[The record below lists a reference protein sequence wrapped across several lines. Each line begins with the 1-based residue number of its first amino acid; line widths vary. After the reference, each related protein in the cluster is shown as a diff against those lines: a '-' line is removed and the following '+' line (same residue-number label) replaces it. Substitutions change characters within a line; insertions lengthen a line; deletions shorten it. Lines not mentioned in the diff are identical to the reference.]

1 MLFSLED
8 CFSMTRAGDPKP
20 MAAPILEA
28 LTASYNSAATLPQ
41 TITSAWELNRI
52 PVLIVDDGSSDQ
64 SADDAQRREGVRVI
78 RQRNAGPSVARNR
91 AILES
96 QASFV
101 LFLDSDDL
109 LLPGYPAASE
119 PPLAQNPQADVFV
132 CGMQVVN
139 EEGQPIDRHVAPSL
153 QPTPFLSVLGG
164 EPVPTNGIIVRREVL
179 ARCGLF
185 RVGLHHAED
194 LDLWLR
200 IAAVTDKWV
209 RMDHSLAVYRLRG
222 GSLSKNG
229 TAMWRG
235 MRQVVSAAARLP
247 VGTAPDRRAAAH
259 RALAMGAS
267 YVWVMALSPAL
278 RAKARS
284 SMGDALREAAR
295 LPLRFWP
302 MMFRD
307 GLQGLSRRRQGAH

>member
-1 MLFSLED
+1 MGPL
-8 CFSMTRAGDPKP
+8 T
-20 MAAPILEA
+20 LEA
-28 LTASYNSAATLPQ
+28 LTASYNSAATLPE
-41 TITSAWELNRI
+41 TIASAWQLNRI
-52 PVLIVDDGSSDQ
+52 PMLIVDDGSTDD
-64 SADDAQRREGVRVI
+64 SANRAERCEGVRVI

-109 LLPGYPAASE
+109 LLPGYRDAFEAA
-119 PPLAQNPQADVFV
+119 LAANPEADVFV
-132 CGMQVVN
+132 CGMQVVD
-139 EEGQPIDRHVAPSL
+139 EQGKAIAGHAAPSL

-185 RVGLHHAED
+185 RPGLHHAED

-209 RMDHSLAVYRLRG
+209 RMDHGLAVYRLRG

-229 TAMWRG
+229 PAMWRG
-235 MRQVVSAAARLP
+235 IRQVVSMAARLP
-247 VGTAPDRRAAAH
+247 VGEPRARRAAAH
-259 RALAMGAS
+259 RALASGAS

-284 SMGDALREAAR
+284 SMGDAMREAAR
-295 LPLRFWP
+295 MPLRFWP

>member
-1 MLFSLED
+1 
-8 CFSMTRAGDPKP
+8 

-28 LTASYNSAATLPQ
+28 LTASYNSAATLPE
-41 TITSAWELNRI
+41 TITSAWEANRI
-52 PVLIVDDGSSDQ
+52 PLLIVDDGSCDQ
-64 SADDAQRREGVRVI
+64 SADDAQCREGVRVI

-96 QASFV
+96 RADFV

-109 LLPGYPAASE
+109 LLPGYRDAFEGA
-119 PPLAQNPQADVFV
+119 LAQHPEADVFV

-139 EEGQPIDRHVAPSL
+139 EEGQPIDHHAAPSL

-229 TAMWRG
+229 KAMWRG
-235 MRQVVSAAARLP
+235 IRQVVSSAASMP
-247 VGTAPDRRAAAH
+247 VGASSARRAAAH
-259 RALAMGAS
+259 RALVNGAS

-284 SMGDALREAAR
+284 SVGGALKEAAR
-295 LPLRFWP
+295 LPMRFWP

-307 GLQGLSRRRQGAH
+307 GLQGLSRRRQEAH

>member
-1 MLFSLED
+1 
-8 CFSMTRAGDPKP
+8 MTSAGVSGPTTEP
-20 MAAPILEA
+20 PLLEA
-28 LTASYNSAATLPQ
+28 LTASYNSAATLPE
-41 TITSAWELNRI
+41 TITSAWETNRI
-52 PVLIVDDGSSDQ
+52 PVLLVDDGSTDQ
-64 SADDAQRREGVRVI
+64 SADDAQRREGVRVV

-96 QASFV
+96 RARFV
-101 LFLDSDDL
+101 LFLDSDDML
-109 LLPGYPAASE
+109 DAGYRLAFEAA
-119 PPLAQNPQADVFV
+119 LAQDPDADVFV
-132 CGMQVVN
+132 CGMQVVGGD
-139 EEGQPIDRHVAPSL
+139 GQPIARHAAASL
-153 QPTPFLSVLGG
+153 QPTPFLSLLGG
-164 EPVPTNGIIVRREVL
+164 EAVPTNGIIVRREVL

-185 RVGLHHAED
+185 RPGLHYAED

-209 RMDHSLAVYRLRG
+209 RMDHDLAVYRLRG

-235 MRQVVSAAARLP
+235 IRQVVSAASRLP
-247 VGTAPDRRAAAH
+247 VGSPGERRAAAN
-259 RALAMGAS
+259 RALVNGAG
-267 YVWVMALSPAL
+267 YVWANALWPAL
-278 RAKARS
+278 RLKARS

-307 GLQGLSRRRQGAH
+307 GLQGLSRRRQGAL